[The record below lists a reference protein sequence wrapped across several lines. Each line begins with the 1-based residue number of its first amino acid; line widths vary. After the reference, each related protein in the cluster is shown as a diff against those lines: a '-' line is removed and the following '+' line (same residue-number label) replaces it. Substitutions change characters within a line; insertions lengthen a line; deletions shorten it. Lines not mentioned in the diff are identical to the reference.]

1 MLIDADFCGAHP
13 CPLGVHF
20 CILQFWGTFWI
31 GLDQPLFTF
40 LEALRRDPAHLSDC
54 LPMHPN
60 SLQPHN
66 ITIYTNTQIQTQIQ
80 KHKYTN
86 TNTQTQIH
94 KYKYTN
100 TRRDLVS
107 AQQAP
112 TLLALEDRTILP
124 ALQTI
129 FYNIFLYRGRSS
141 PCKAKLILI

>member
-86 TNTQTQIH
+86 TNTQIQIH
-94 KYKYTN
+94 KYK
-100 TRRDLVS
+100 
-107 AQQAP
+107 A
-112 TLLALEDRTILP
+112 
-124 ALQTI
+124 
-129 FYNIFLYRGRSS
+129 RSS
-141 PCKAKLILI
+141 VCPTSTHSPRFGRPDNITCIANHILQYIPL